1 MGILENQHELVIP
14 DAVSESS
21 YATNSTYVKLR
32 PPKSGT
38 LKPRIKCRDG
48 GKRGNIRANNASELE
63 RLCGEVNE
71 DESGF
76 LELESS
82 ESPFTKVLEDP
93 DLYKTW
99 QVFMSLSGS
108 AQDRFIGHLN
118 KVTKRKTTTS
128 FGGRIRKENSIGEE
142 FVVIEENEGDVV
154 EVEECERIREARERY
169 LLIQKR
175 VRHSMKK
182 QGLHKVPFDVLESYE
197 QEITKYF
204 TDSTN
209 VDNSIPLVI
218 KEIDKYNRSWLYRLC
233 DYHGLKAESAEE
245 GDVVISCTKLK
256 FTSPSIF
263 FSEFLKMI
271 L

>member
-1 MGILENQHELVIP
+1 MGIHENQHELEIP

-21 YATNSTYVKLR
+21 YATNSTYVKLH
-32 PPKSGT
+32 P
-38 LKPRIKCRDG
+38 LKPVLPTTRIKCRNG
-48 GKRGNIRANNASELE
+48 GKKGNIRANNASELE
-63 RLCGEVNE
+63 RLCGEVDK

-76 LELESS
+76 MELESN

-118 KVTKRKTTTS
+118 KVTTPKVKIS
-128 FGGRIRKENSIGEE
+128 FGGRIKREDSIGEG
-142 FVVIEENEGDVV
+142 FVVIEKEEEKVAA
-154 EVEECERIREARERY
+154 VEECERIKDARERY

-175 VRHSMKK
+175 VRNSMQK
-182 QGLHKVPFDVLESYE
+182 QGIHKVPFDVLESYE
-197 QEITKYF
+197 REITKYF

-209 VDNSIPLVI
+209 IEYTIPLII

-233 DYHGLKAESAEE
+233 DYHGLKFESAED
-245 GDVVISCTKLK
+245 GDVAISCTKSK
-256 FTSPSIF
+256 FKSPSLF